1 MLLTGLPPL
10 PPASIPA
17 GAWATLLQLD
27 AQVWLVDAA
36 GRRQPLPEW
45 PPGVPR
51 PENGAPLPVR
61 VLARAPLQLVAAQP
75 AGISTSTVE
84 AVPATLAASGETA
97 AWRAPALAPWLRQ
110 AGEVAPTLLA
120 GGPLWPF
127 VPAPVPGRVKVPVCG
142 IAGQAGADAER
153 GELWCVFV
161 GQDGRRVQLSLAAAG
176 GAGVLTLSGEADVLQ
191 ALRGRLALLAA
202 ALACLPLRMVWQ
214 TLDAPPVPGH
224 GRRGRV
230 DASLARLMPAV
241 ARRLGLR
248 RASPG

>member
-36 GRRQPLPEW
+36 GRRQRLPEW

-51 PENGAPLPVR
+51 PDNGAPLPVR
-61 VLARAPLQLVAAQP
+61 VLARAPLQLAPAQP
-75 AGISTSTVE
+75 PAANMSAAAAAAPAMAGG
-84 AVPATLAASGETA
+84 GETA

-110 AGEVAPTLLA
+110 AGDATPAHQA
-120 GGPLWPF
+120 GEPLWPF
-127 VPAPVPGRVKVPVCG
+127 VPAAVPGRTKALMGGV
-142 IAGQAGADAER
+142 AGQAADEQN

-161 GQDGRRVQLSLAAAG
+161 DNDGRRVRLTLASIDGAA
-176 GAGVLTLSGEADVLQ
+176 VLTLGAEADALQ
-191 ALRGRLALLAA
+191 ALRARQAGLAA
-202 ALACLPLRMVWQ
+202 ALAHLPLQMVWQ
-214 TLDAPPVPGH
+214 RLDAPPAPGY

-230 DASLARLMPAV
+230 DASLARLMPV
-241 ARRLGLR
+241 VVRRLGLR
-248 RASPG
+248 RALPG